1 MHFFLRKWTWPFP
14 ILSRS
19 SYKMEKMPIFIKAQI
34 PLRILNSVLNGE
46 KCTNLRSQK
55 NSARLNT
62 RLKFPL
68 CCKAWKKVSEVFSF
82 PGKKRPGLSFL
93 PCNVQQMFCFLCAQI
108 LYKKT
113 SFQNPFFCVWSVF
126 LVDDKSSLMHMKNE
140 VDNSFS
146 GCKNLL
152 I

>member
-113 SFQNPFFCVWSVF
+113 SFQNPFFAYDQFFW
-126 LVDDKSSLMHMKNE
+126 LMIKVHWCIWKMK
-140 VDNSFS
+140 
-146 GCKNLL
+146 L
-152 I
+152 IIAFQAAKIF